1 MFRAMANTWCSTMP
15 RETAAYY
22 TTVDVHAPDK
32 LRANRV
38 LQTLD
43 AFYTTFGSTEGDGM
57 WISPEDRV
65 AIW

>member
-1 MFRAMANTWCSTMP
+1 MP

-43 AFYTTFGSTEGDGM
+43 AFYTTFGITEGDGM
-57 WISPEDRV
+57 WIAPEDRV